1 VDNEAIRR
9 FVSLEKRK
17 KELDAALKE
26 ATKELAEAREAAID
40 ALLATGFSGVD
51 VDGRHVELSRKAS
64 ARPVGDRTE
73 VIEALKSSPIS
84 GLVAEDYNTKTLDSV
99 VNEVLEDVRRRAD
112 DEQWNRLYTE
122 EDVRAALPE
131 PLRAVLQVSFYYLL
145 SSTKGKTK

>member
-1 VDNEAIRR
+1 MDNEAIRR

-73 VIEALKSSPIS
+73 VIS

-112 DEQWNRLYTE
+112 EEQWDRLYTE

>member
-1 VDNEAIRR
+1 
-9 FVSLEKRK
+9 
-17 KELDAALKE
+17 
-26 ATKELAEAREAAID
+26 
-40 ALLATGFSGVD
+40 
-51 VDGRHVELSRKAS
+51 
-64 ARPVGDRTE
+64 

-112 DEQWNRLYTE
+112 EEQWDRLYTE
-122 EDVRAALPE
+122 GDVRAALPE